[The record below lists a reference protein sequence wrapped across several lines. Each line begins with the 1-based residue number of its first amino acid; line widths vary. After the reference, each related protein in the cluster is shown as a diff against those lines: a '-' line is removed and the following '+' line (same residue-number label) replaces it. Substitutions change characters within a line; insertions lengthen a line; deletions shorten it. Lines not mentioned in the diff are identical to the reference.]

1 KNIKQKPLREKIA
14 LVMQDVFLFS
24 RTIKENINLGSED
37 ISDIE
42 VRNAAIALGAAPFIE
57 ANPDGFDY
65 LLNERGQSLSTG
77 QRQLISFCRAYAA
90 NPELLILDEAT
101 SSIDTETENIIEKSL
116 EKLLENRTSIVIA
129 HRLSTIKRANKI
141 LVLHKGQI
149 REQGTHDEL
158 LQLNGLYAKLYMLQ
172 YNEVSV

>member
-1 KNIKQKPLREKIA
+1 
-14 LVMQDVFLFS
+14 
-24 RTIKENINLGSED
+24 
-37 ISDIE
+37 
-42 VRNAAIALGAAPFIE
+42 LGAAPFIE